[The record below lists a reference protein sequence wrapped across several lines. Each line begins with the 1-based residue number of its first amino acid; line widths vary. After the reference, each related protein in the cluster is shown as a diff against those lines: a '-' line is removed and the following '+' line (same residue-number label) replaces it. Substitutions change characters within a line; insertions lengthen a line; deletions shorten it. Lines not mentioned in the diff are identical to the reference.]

1 MFQFGV
7 IMIRKT
13 KQVLSLF
20 LLSVMFVSVP
30 ARSAS
35 AEPISALLLL
45 LAKLLGGK
53 AVIVGGAKGV
63 LIAGKVVTTKTV
75 VGTAAT
81 AGTGYALGYLGE
93 KAFDCLVFDDCVGN
107 TAQELVAHEQQLEFK
122 LEKGSC
128 LQKVPANVEYPVE
141 YFAIYTKDLAKAESY
156 FSHQCN
162 YPEELPLPEG
172 SKPQEEI
179 AVAGVIGEEN
189 AISLANRLHAE
200 NFTDVSYSA
209 QPALILKK

>member
-75 VGTAAT
+75 VGTATT
-81 AGTGYALGYLGE
+81 AGAGYALGYLGE
-93 KAFDCLVFDDCVGN
+93 KTFDCLVFDDCVGSN
-107 TAQELVAHEQQLEFK
+107 ARV
-122 LEKGSC
+122 SC
-128 LQKVPANVEYPVE
+128 PR
-141 YFAIYTKDLAKAESY
+141 T
-156 FSHQCN
+156 
-162 YPEELPLPEG
+162 
-172 SKPQEEI
+172 
-179 AVAGVIGEEN
+179 
-189 AISLANRLHAE
+189 
-200 NFTDVSYSA
+200 SA
-209 QPALILKK
+209 RI